1 MGVGDLEK
9 TKEDQNLMKSHFEK
23 FVRDAL
29 VSKGIPAIYEPTPF
43 PIRMNGEEKP
53 RVYLPDF
60 VTSVFLNGK
69 PVVLE
74 VHSFVEIALAMKEKN
89 KYKKKQKWEKAVE
102 KEVYYVEKI
111 NEFRKSYGTYV
122 IIISSMPKRVIE
134 EALYLKIPV
143 DDYWFLK
150 YHKNSD
156 RKGNHY
162 KVEKL
167 SNHLEELKEKGEV
180 KNKDDLLHTLLVKL
194 KEKNEI
200 KNEEELLN
208 IFNSKFIENVDKLE
222 ERRQKALKEAY
233 RGSEKRSA
241 FKDASRRNV

>member
-1 MGVGDLEK
+1 MGVGGLEK

-23 FVRDAL
+23 FVRDVL
-29 VSKGIPAIYEPTPF
+29 VSEGIQAIYEPIPF

-89 KYKKKQKWEKAVE
+89 KYKKKLKWEKAVE

-111 NEFRKSYGTYV
+111 NEFRESYGTYV
-122 IIISSMPKRVIE
+122 IIISSMPKSVIE
-134 EALYLKIPV
+134 GVLDLKIPV
-143 DDYWFLK
+143 DEYWFLK
-150 YHKNSD
+150 YHKNP

-167 SNHLEELKEKGEV
+167 SKHLYELKEKGEV
-180 KNKDDLLHTLLVKL
+180 KKKDDLLHTLLVKL
-194 KEKNEI
+194 KERDEI

-222 ERRQKALKEAY
+222 ERRQKPLKEAY

-241 FKDASRRNV
+241 FKDASRKNV